1 MIRKLLIVSGLMV
14 LLIGVTAFNA
24 GASMFQGNISFAGNC
39 ILDNTNLSLATRFT
53 SFNNVVVTAVDGAY
67 SGITTGASGPPVTYT
82 PFVFSPLPGLPL
94 TLWTFNSGGKTYSFD
109 ATTMSVAFSNKGNLV
124 VEGSGL
130 AKITGFDNS
139 PGDWSITANSSG
151 TTFSFSGGSSAAVPI
166 PAAVWLLGSG
176 LIGLAVIRR
185 KRKI

>member
-1 MIRKLLIVSGLMV
+1 MIRKLLMVSSWMV

-24 GASMFQGNISFAGNC
+24 GASQFQGNISFAGNC
-39 ILDNTNLSLATRFT
+39 LFDNNNLSIATQFT

-67 SGITTGASGPPVTYT
+67 SGITTGSSGPSVTYT
-82 PFVFSPLPGLPL
+82 PFVFRPVPGLPL
-94 TLWTFNSGGKTYSFD
+94 ALWSFVSGGKTYSFD
-109 ATTMSVAFSNKGNLV
+109 ATTMSVAFSNKGTLV

-139 PGDWSITANSSG
+139 PGDWSVTANNFG
-151 TTFSFSGGSSAAVPI
+151 TTFSFSGGSSAVPI

-176 LIGLAVIRR
+176 LIGLAIIRR
-185 KRKI
+185 KM